1 MLVLVIFEGGSIAVV
16 EDAVFSNICGGY
28 PWNVLFD
35 DSIFAFLFAINLS
48 QLSVIVG
55 VYQYSLLR
63 L

>member
-1 MLVLVIFEGGSIAVV
+1 M
-16 EDAVFSNICGGY
+16 FSNICGGY